1 MVEQIL
7 LLLMLLLLM
16 LLLLLLLWRFHL
28 VVDQIRRRYSR
39 QAGEALL
46 QELTTALLQSSFGSG
61 L

>member
-7 LLLMLLLLM
+7 LLLLM
-16 LLLLLLLWRFHL
+16 MMLLLLLWRFHL

-46 QELTTALLQSSFGSG
+46 QELTTALLQSSSG
-61 L
+61 AGL

>member
-7 LLLMLLLLM
+7 LLLLMMMLM
-16 LLLLLLLWRFHL
+16 LLLLLLWRVHL
-28 VVDQIRRRYSR
+28 VVDQIRRRYGR

-46 QELTTALLQSSFGSG
+46 QELPTALLQSSFGSG